1 MGQQKIVDGL
11 DTNIKWA
18 AFLFTKNSHSALLI

>member
-11 DTNIKWA
+11 DTNIKWD
-18 AFLFTKNSHSALLI
+18 AFLFTKIDIQPF

>member
-18 AFLFTKNSHSALLI
+18 AFLFTKIVIQPF